1 MMAAAWGR
9 LGRLMMTAKL
19 SVLPKLSGRTEE
31 KGRGHLVS
39 SRAWPLR
46 GGGFYTFYHYT
57 PSSSCILYFKGLPF
71 RFCLFKNTI

>member
-1 MMAAAWGR
+1 MAAAWGR

-19 SVLPKLSGRTEE
+19 SVLPKLSGRTEG

-39 SRAWPLR
+39 PRAWPLR

-57 PSSSCILYFKGLPF
+57 PSSSGMCPS
-71 RFCLFKNTI
+71 